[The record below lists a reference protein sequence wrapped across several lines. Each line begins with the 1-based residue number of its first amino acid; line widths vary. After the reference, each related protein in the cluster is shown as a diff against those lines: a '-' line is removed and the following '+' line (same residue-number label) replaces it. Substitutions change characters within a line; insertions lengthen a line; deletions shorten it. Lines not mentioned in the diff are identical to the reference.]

1 MYNSLG
7 KALMDGIVIV
17 DKPGGITSY
26 QVVAKVKKVLKTTK
40 VGHGGTL
47 DPLATGVLPLFLNR
61 ATKLVPF
68 LMNGTKMYRAT
79 LRLGITTDTQDRE
92 GKVTA
97 ESSSIP
103 ADHQLI
109 INTFNSFKGTIEQI
123 PPMYSA
129 LKVHGTPLYKLAR
142 KGIVIK
148 RKSRTV
154 TLHEIKVIDISLP
167 HVTFEVWCSPGTYIR
182 TLCADIGIKLECGAH
197 LVELERLQSGSFRL
211 SDSISLDQ
219 LNIFAEQDL
228 LTENLF
234 PLSESFKTL
243 PKLRVENQII
253 TILRKSGTLLASHI
267 KNIPLPSIEKG
278 TLMKLTCQ
286 GDDLTAIV
294 QSLIN
299 NNNEFSALSDKTRVC
314 KLVCLFNPQ
323 ENTLH

>member
-1 MYNSLG
+1 
-7 KALMDGIVIV
+7 MDGILIV

-26 QVVAKVKKVLKTTK
+26 QVVAKVKKILKATK

-47 DPLATGVLPLFLNR
+47 DPLATGVLPIFLNR

-79 LRLGITTDTQDRE
+79 LRLGINTDTQDRE
-92 GKVTA
+92 GKITA
-97 ESSSIP
+97 ESSYIP

-123 PPMYSA
+123 PPMFSA

-154 TLHEIKVIDISLP
+154 NLHKIKVIDISLP
-167 HVTFEVWCSPGTYIR
+167 HVTFEVCCSPGTYIR

-197 LVELERLQSGSFRL
+197 LVELERLQSGSFLL
-211 SDSISLDQ
+211 SDSMNLDQ
-219 LNIFAEQDL
+219 LNIFAKQDL
-228 LTENLF
+228 LAENLF
-234 PLSESFKTL
+234 PLSESFKAL
-243 PKLRVENQII
+243 PRLRVENQIT
-253 TILRKSGTLLASHI
+253 TILRKSGTLSASHI

-278 TLMKLTCQ
+278 TLMKLTCHK
-286 GDDLTAIV
+286 DNLIAIA

-299 NNNEFSALSDKTRVC
+299 TSNGFSATPDKTRVC

>member
-1 MYNSLG
+1 
-7 KALMDGIVIV
+7 MDGILIV

-26 QVVAKVKKVLKTTK
+26 QVVAKVKKILKATK

-47 DPLATGVLPLFLNR
+47 DPLATGVLPIFLNR

-92 GKVTA
+92 GNIIA
-97 ESSSIP
+97 ESSDIP

-123 PPMYSA
+123 PPMFSA

-142 KGIVIK
+142 KGIVLT
-148 RKSRTV
+148 RKARTV
-154 TLHEIKVIDISLP
+154 TLHEIKVLDISLP

-182 TLCADIGIKLECGAH
+182 TLCADIGKKLECGAH
-197 LVELERLQSGSFRL
+197 LVELERLQNGSFRL

-219 LNIFAEQDL
+219 LNRFAEQNSIA
-228 LTENLF
+228 EKLF
-234 PLSESFKTL
+234 SLSESFKAL
-243 PKLRVENQII
+243 PSLRVENQIT
-253 TILRKSGTLLASHI
+253 TILRKGGSLLASHLI
-267 KNIPLPSIEKG
+267 NTSLPSLEKG

-286 GDDLTAIV
+286 EDALIAIV

-299 NNNEFSALSDKTRVC
+299 NSNGFSALSDKTRVC
-314 KLVCLFNPQ
+314 KLVCFFNPQ